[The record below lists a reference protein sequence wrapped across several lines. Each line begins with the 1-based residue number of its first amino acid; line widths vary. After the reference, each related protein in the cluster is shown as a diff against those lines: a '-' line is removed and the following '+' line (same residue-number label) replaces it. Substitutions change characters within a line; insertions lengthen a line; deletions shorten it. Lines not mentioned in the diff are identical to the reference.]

1 MTIRSL
7 THIVYKNVFDQDLI
21 DLTHKLAPAIET
33 ATCTDDL
40 NQRDSDISWIELSEK
55 TGPLLKVISKV
66 VQTANNKHWHF
77 NIDLLEPLQF
87 TQYDG
92 KKEQNYRWHTD
103 NHLDFT
109 RETVRKVSFTILLN
123 DDFKGGEFETENGA
137 PDTPDRIQ
145 TAKLNK
151 GDMIVFPSYVF
162 HQVKPVTKGIRYSLV
177 GWVHGPQWH

>member
-92 KKEQNYRWHTD
+92 KKEQNYQWHTD

-137 PDTPDRIQ
+137 PDIPDRIQ

>member
-1 MTIRSL
+1 MHGIIRRRLWGVCIITLWSSC
-7 THIVYKNVFDQDLI
+7 Y
-21 DLTHKLAPAIET
+21 
-33 ATCTDDL
+33 
-40 NQRDSDISWIELSEK
+40 ELSEK

-137 PDTPDRIQ
+137 PDIPDRIQ

-162 HQVKPVTKGIRYSLV
+162 HQVKPVTEGIRYSLV